1 MFGFGKKKE
10 GMHIF
15 FLQTVAA
22 SHSMRKTFCSIWN
35 SYRHIAHL
43 EPLPPGDKEVIKFFD
58 MYNKLYTSN
67 LLNEFNIASRSNPQI
82 QTLPFLMY
90 FSSMQDAINEEP
102 GEHETDEIK
111 NFSNFSLAEYKTYSK
126 SLVEDWGSYSQQFL
140 PYKEYAEELYGLI
153 RFFTLEMRKIQNN
166 PSIDEF
172 LTIVTKEFKNVHKE
186 TWLTTIDRTGLKSG
200 NYDTNNQTNEYW
212 DILMDRFRDT

>member
-1 MFGFGKKKE
+1 MKLSPWIIQSLGNKNMFGFGKKKE

-35 SYRHIAHL
+35 SYRHIANL

-102 GEHETDEIK
+102 SEHETDEIK
-111 NFSNFSLAEYKTYSK
+111 NFLSTRKKTFICAVPHSDSLFDIEYHSK
-126 SLVEDWGSYSQQFL
+126 YFPGQLLSRS
-140 PYKEYAEELYGLI
+140 
-153 RFFTLEMRKIQNN
+153 
-166 PSIDEF
+166 
-172 LTIVTKEFKNVHKE
+172 
-186 TWLTTIDRTGLKSG
+186 
-200 NYDTNNQTNEYW
+200 
-212 DILMDRFRDT
+212 